1 MSAMKFFF
9 EFFLE
14 EKCGGNKSLCAREL
28 SLHDRGGIHKAL
40 DRFDS
45 GGGIGA
51 TATNLIERL
60 IERDC
65 LSPAILARQ
74 VEALLW
80 KKDSRLDGEDA
91 TLYSGQLTMQLK
103 RRGEQ
108 WFITE
113 IDRRQ

>member
-1 MSAMKFFF
+1 MEGTAMAPKQYVVV
-9 EFFLE
+9 E
-14 EKCGGNKSLCAREL
+14 N
-28 SLHDRGGIHKAL
+28 KAL
-40 DRFDS
+40 RRFAQKY
-45 GGGIGA
+45 GY
-51 TATNLIERL
+51 
-60 IERDC
+60 C